1 VAKIE
6 VLCFSCRK
14 ILTYSDNIGFREDC
28 MHCRADVH
36 VCKNCEFYD
45 PRSYNECREPAA
57 DPVIDKERANYCEFF
72 RPSTGNGN
80 AQNQK
85 DKLVSA
91 AESLFKKK

>member
-1 VAKIE
+1 MAQIQ
-6 VLCFSCRK
+6 VLCFSCKK
-14 ILTYSDNIGFREDC
+14 ILSYADKIGFREEC
-28 MHCRADVH
+28 VHCRTDVH

-45 PRSYNECREPAA
+45 PKSYNECHETSA
-57 DPVIDKERANYCEFF
+57 DPVNDKERANYCEFF
-72 RPSTGNGN
+72 RPSTEGRL